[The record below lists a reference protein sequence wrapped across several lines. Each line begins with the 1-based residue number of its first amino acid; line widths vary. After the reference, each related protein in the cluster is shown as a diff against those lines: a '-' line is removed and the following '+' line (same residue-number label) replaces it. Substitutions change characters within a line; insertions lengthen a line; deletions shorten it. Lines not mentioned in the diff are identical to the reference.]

1 MAGLYFKVGSDY
13 ENVIR
18 LRTEIEKLK
27 STLAGMDGNTP
38 PATLRAMEV
47 QLSKNTKELDTMVL
61 AAAKAGNE
69 LDQNFK
75 KKIFDS
81 SMAVNRLSEDILD
94 TREKIDEYT
103 ISVRRLSEYYKTLS
117 KSSPNFKV
125 TEKELADARKNL
137 ELQKDKLKDLQLEQG
152 RARLSVKKLKDEYA
166 LYNKE
171 SASTVDVSRQIETA
185 MAKKVFSVVAA
196 KEFVSQVIEVR
207 AEMQMLNKS
216 FEVLLGSKD
225 KADLY
230 VKEIKDYALVSPLSV
245 SDVSKAAQTLLGFNV
260 EAEKTIPIIK

>member
-27 STLAGMDGNTP
+27 STLSGMDGNTA

-117 KSSPNFKV
+117 KSSPNFKA
-125 TEKELADARKNL
+125 TEKELADARKISNYKRQAERL
-137 ELQKDKLKDLQLEQG
+137 TVGSRAG
-152 RARLSVKKLKDEYA
+152 R
-166 LYNKE
+166 
-171 SASTVDVSRQIETA
+171 
-185 MAKKVFSVVAA
+185 
-196 KEFVSQVIEVR
+196 
-207 AEMQMLNKS
+207 
-216 FEVLLGSKD
+216 
-225 KADLY
+225 
-230 VKEIKDYALVSPLSV
+230 
-245 SDVSKAAQTLLGFNV
+245 GFL
-260 EAEKTIPIIK
+260 